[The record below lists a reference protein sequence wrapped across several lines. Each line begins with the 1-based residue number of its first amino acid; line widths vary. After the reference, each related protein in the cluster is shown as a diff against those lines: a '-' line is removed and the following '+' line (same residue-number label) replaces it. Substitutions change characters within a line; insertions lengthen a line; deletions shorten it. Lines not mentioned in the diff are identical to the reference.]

1 MRQITGWIKIDR
13 NILEWGWYTDKN
25 TFKLFLHMLLK
36 ANWKDGEFLGVPI
49 KKGSFATSL
58 TTLVAQTGLTE
69 SEVRTAIK
77 HLEQTGEVTGKRH
90 PKFTVFTVKNY
101 NSYQVIDRDL
111 TEESQGIDRDLTE
124 ASHRLD
130 RGLTTIEER
139 KKYKKDK
146 KEKRE
151 DRKNTLLY
159 PPGEFFDDENLDRAF
174 AEYVD
179 FRRRMKAP
187 LSDTDIE
194 KVKQHLCALSMT
206 DDGVDIGKAVEII
219 NQSILNGWKGLF
231 PLDRDK
237 KARASPPKQEMDEW
251 EEIRRKYGGGNDD
264 TGNH

>member
-1 MRQITGWIKIDR
+1 MTGWIKIDR

-49 KKGSFATSL
+49 KKGSLATSI
-58 TTLVAQTGLTE
+58 TTLVVQTGLTE

-77 HLEQTGEVTGKRH
+77 HLEQTGEVTGERH

-101 NSYQVIDRDL
+101 NRYQVLDRDLSDESQEIDRDL
-111 TEESQGIDRDLTE
+111 TED
-124 ASHRLD
+124 SHRLD
-130 RGLTTIEER
+130 RGLSTIEEY
-139 KKYKKDK
+139 KKYKNGR
-146 KEKRE
+146 RE
-151 DRKNTLLY
+151 EGKNTPLY
-159 PPGEFFDDENLDRAF
+159 PPGEFFGDENLDRAF

-194 KVKQHLCALSMT
+194 KVKQRLCTLSMA
-206 DDGVDIGKAVEII
+206 DDGVDIGKAVKII
-219 NQSILNGWKGLF
+219 NQSIVNGWKGLF

-237 KARASPPKQEMDEW
+237 KSRASPQENEW
-251 EEIRRKYGGGNDD
+251 DALRRKYEGVGD
-264 TGNH
+264 

>member
-1 MRQITGWIKIDR
+1 MRLTEKSQRRKKMEGWIKINR

-36 ANWKDGEFLGVPI
+36 ANWKDGEFLGVKI
-49 KKGSFATSL
+49 KRGSFATSL

-101 NSYQVIDRDL
+101 SRYQVIDRDL
-111 TEESQGIDRDLTE
+111 TDESQGIDRDLTE
-124 ASHRLD
+124 DSHRLD

-139 KKYKKDK
+139 KKYKK
-146 KEKRE
+146 EKRE
-151 DRKNTLLY
+151 EGKNNPPY
-159 PPGEFFDDENLDRAF
+159 PHYFPDDEKLDFAF
-174 AEYVD
+174 ADFVD

-187 LSDTDIE
+187 LSDMDCE
-194 KVKQHLCALSMT
+194 KVKRRLLELSMQDGIIDT
-206 DDGVDIGKAVEII
+206 DKAVEII

-237 KARASPPKQEMDEW
+237 KPRASPQENEW
-251 EEIRRKYGGGNDD
+251 DALRRKYEGVGD
-264 TGNH
+264 